1 MKAKIA
7 MLMFAAFIV
16 ISLVSAFQVG
26 TASAQETLEVGE
38 GKEYDTIQDAIDD
51 AEEGDTVFV
60 YPGTYDE
67 QVYIDVSLTLQGSGE
82 TTIIK
87 PSGADVLTT
96 VKTTP
101 WIGTSTKQM
110 AAIVFVEEG
119 SVTVKD
125 LKIDGTDITEVPAG
139 VGGGWVAGIAY
150 LETGGTIE
158 SLTVVGNP
166 NIGCR
171 TAGIWASAVSE
182 SVLVE
187 VTGCTVIGYNR
198 AGIYAL
204 GETMTADYNHNEI
217 NGPSSYTGP
226 QVPNGM
232 FFLEGATGS
241 ATYNT
246 ITDLSYTGEG
256 EYRSTGIGTYNA
268 GGGIVFSHNEISDVQ
283 NAFALSTG
291 TIGTTVEYNDIH
303 DCHTGV
309 RIEAGAANSIIQ
321 FNDIYNNDFA
331 MRCGATMG
339 DGNEA
344 HNNNFVNNLGSEW
357 TNEDEDEPNTYVG
370 VVSNLHD
377 TYTLDATLN
386 WWGTTDIV
394 EMPNVDFDLWLD
406 TPYLTEEESLQ
417 GQIDGLNKTIAE
429 KDEEIGR
436 KQDVIEDLEHL
447 LKVARSSTAASKLQ
461 MELDEM
467 TEERD
472 ALAIERDDLADEL
485 AYQNS
490 LSRGGGTTIGV
501 TNTMSDDEV
510 QQVLIALLILVAG
523 IVAMLDVKPYI
534 MPKKK

>member
-1 MKAKIA
+1 MRKAKIA
-7 MLMFAAFIV
+7 TLMIAAFML

-26 TASAQETLEVGE
+26 VASADPDVINVPDD
-38 GKEYDTIQDAIDD
+38 YDTIQEAVDA
-51 AEEGDTVFV
+51 ASSGDIVLV
-60 YPGTYDE
+60 AAGVYDE
-67 QVYIDVSLTLQGSGE
+67 QVYIDESLTLQGAGE

-101 WIGTSTKQM
+101 WIGTGTKQM

-125 LKIDGTDITEVPAG
+125 LKIDGTEITEVPAG

-150 LETGGTIE
+150 LETGGAIE

-171 TAGIWASAVSE
+171 TAGIWDSAIEE

-187 VTGCTVIGYNR
+187 VTGCTVEGYNR

-204 GETMTADYNHNEI
+204 GETMMADYNHNTI

-268 GGGIVFSHNEISDVQ
+268 GGGIVFSHNEISNVQ

-309 RIEAGAANSIIQ
+309 RIEAGAAGSIIQ
-321 FNDIYNNDFA
+321 YNDIYNNDFA

-344 HNNNFVNNLGSEW
+344 HYNNFVNNLGSEW
-357 TNEDEDEPNTYVG
+357 TNEDEAEPNTYVG

-386 WWGTTDIV
+386 WWGTTDIA
-394 EMPNVDFDLWLD
+394 EMANIDFDLWLD
-406 TPYLTEEESLQ
+406 APYMTEEESLQ
-417 GQIDGLNKTIAE
+417 EQLAQ
-429 KDEEIGR
+429 KDEEIVE
-436 KQDVIEDLEHL
+436 KQREIDELKAELAGLAGANERIAELE
-447 LKVARSSTAASKLQ
+447 R
-461 MELDEM
+461 
-467 TEERD
+467 ERD
-472 ALAIERDDLADEL
+472 ELQDERDEL
-485 AYQNS
+485 RRQPRIS
-490 LSRGGGTTIGV
+490 GGTTV
-501 TNTMSDDEV
+501 TTSASDEEV
-510 QQVLIALLILVAG
+510 QKAVII
-523 IVAMLDVKPYI
+523 IVAAAAVIVGMLCVKLFFFGK
-534 MPKKK
+534 PKKK

>member
-1 MKAKIA
+1 MKKAKITSIA
-7 MLMFAAFIV
+7 ILTFMLV
-16 ISLVSAFQVG
+16 SLVSAFQVG

-51 AEEGDTVFV
+51 AEEGDIVLV
-60 YPGTYDE
+60 YSGTYDE
-67 QVYIDVSLTLQGSGE
+67 QVYINVSLTLQGVGE

-87 PSGADVLTT
+87 PSEADVLTT

-101 WIGTSTKQM
+101 WIGTGTKQM

-125 LKIDGTDITEVPAG
+125 LKIDGTGITEVPAG

-204 GETMTADYNHNEI
+204 GETMMADYNHNEI

-246 ITDLSYTGEG
+246 ITDLSYTGVG

-321 FNDIYNNDFA
+321 FNDIHNNDFA

-377 TYTLDATLN
+377 TYALDATSN
-386 WWGTTDIV
+386 WWGTTDITG
-394 EMPNVDFDLWLD
+394 MTSGNVDFGLWLSE
-406 TPYLTEEESLQ
+406 PYLTEEESLQ
-417 GQIDGLNKTIAE
+417 EQLAQKDDEIAE
-429 KDEEIGR
+429 LNQIIDELTRERDELNWLRATDVSTINRLRGEKKDLEEDLNYWTNLSMTRDVGQPTDEGPQIFFMVACGAVIVGLMMVVKMVSVRRSDKGLR
-436 KQDVIEDLEHL
+436 KQKLKKTAEKIQED
-447 LKVARSSTAASKLQ
+447 
-461 MELDEM
+461 
-467 TEERD
+467 
-472 ALAIERDDLADEL
+472 
-485 AYQNS
+485 
-490 LSRGGGTTIGV
+490 
-501 TNTMSDDEV
+501 
-510 QQVLIALLILVAG
+510 
-523 IVAMLDVKPYI
+523 
-534 MPKKK
+534 